1 MEESG
6 DRKGNDELNASD
18 WKFEALVLKVCEK
31 ELGMLDLIP
40 GDLRFILRVWLPS
53 DSAWNPRRPGSEGS
67 HGVCPA
73 ICCRVVM
80 KEQVCT

>member
-1 MEESG
+1 M
-6 DRKGNDELNASD
+6 NDELNASD
-18 WKFEALVLKVCEK
+18 WKFEALVLKVRVE
-31 ELGMLDLIP
+31 ELGMLDLSP

-53 DSAWNPRRPGSEGS
+53 DSAWNPRWPGTEGS

-80 KEQVCT
+80 KKRVCT

>member
-1 MEESG
+1 M
-6 DRKGNDELNASD
+6 NDELNASD
-18 WKFEALVLKVCEK
+18 WKFEALVLKVRVE
-31 ELGMLDLIP
+31 ELGMLDLSP

-73 ICCRVVM
+73 ICCRVV
-80 KEQVCT
+80 KKKRVCA